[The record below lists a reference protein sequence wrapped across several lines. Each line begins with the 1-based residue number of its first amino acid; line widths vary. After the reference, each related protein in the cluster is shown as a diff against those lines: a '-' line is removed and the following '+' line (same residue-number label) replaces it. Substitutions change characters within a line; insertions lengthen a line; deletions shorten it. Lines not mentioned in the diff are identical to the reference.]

1 MPNSIR
7 LIGVPMDLGQSRRGV
22 DMGPSA
28 LRYAGLSQRLR
39 KLGHKVEDAG
49 NILVPVRDTLPE
61 SGGMAFLPAVVQACE
76 LMYEEGRK
84 AVAEGAIPLFIGGD
98 HSIAVGT
105 VGGVTHNAPSGLLW
119 IDAHSDFNTP
129 ESSPSGN
136 IHGMPLAALMGL
148 GHPELVNLG
157 RPGPKLKASDV
168 ILIGARDL
176 DLEERRSLKE
186 NRLGV
191 YTMREID
198 ERGIAAVVR
207 EGLTRLKHLHRLH
220 VSLDMDS
227 LDPKDA
233 PGVGTPVPGG
243 ISYREAHLVMEI
255 LADTGCVSSIDVVE
269 INPILDERNQTAE
282 IAAELMASLLGKAIL

>member
-105 VGGVTHNAPSGLLW
+105 VGGVTHDAPSGLLW